1 MSKVRHFLLL
11 LPLLFLSLPARA
23 ESHRFNLHLLP
34 GLHLSE
40 VGIGAE
46 VGVGFDW
53 QFMTGLGL
61 ELRVGTLLLGTN
73 FGVVPA
79 FHPGIGLRI
88 RLLDDHEG
96 YANEP
101 NGTGAGHLAIA
112 PHLGAIIGGV
122 GAGLAIDTEV
132 SYVFSV
138 SRPLQLGPFAR
149 PFVAFGSFGVTGGV
163 TVGLALTF
171 GFGPEMGL
179 DRDADGVGDDRDRCP
194 GTPVGSEVDSRGC
207 TVIPKKMVLDGITFK
222 LNSAEI
228 EPASE
233 ATLQRALVSLLDNP
247 DVRVEIGGHTD
258 DLGTVERNQRL
269 SEERAEAVATWLR
282 AHRVDAGR
290 LRTRG
295 YGSSKPVA
303 PNADEAG
310 RARNRRIEF
319 TRTAE

>member
-1 MSKVRHFLLL
+1 MSKARFLL
-11 LPLLFLSLPARA
+11 LPLFLLSLSARA
-23 ESHRFNLHLLP
+23 ESNPFNLHLMP
-34 GLHLSE
+34 GLHLSG
-40 VGIGAE
+40 VGIGAD

-61 ELRVGTLLLGTN
+61 DVRVGTMLLGTD

-88 RLLDDHEG
+88 RVLDDHEG

-101 NGTGAGHLAIA
+101 KGNSAGHLAIA

-122 GAGLAIDTEV
+122 GAGLALDTEV

-163 TVGLALTF
+163 TVGLELTF

-179 DRDADGVGDDRDRCP
+179 DRDGDGVGDERDRCP
-194 GTPVGSEVDSRGC
+194 GTPAGSEVDSRGC

-222 LNSAEI
+222 LNSADI

-247 DVRVEIGGHTD
+247 EVRVEISGHTD

-269 SEERAEAVATWLR
+269 SEDRAQAVATWLR
-282 AHRVDAGR
+282 AHNVDAGR
-290 LRTRG
+290 LTTRG
-295 YGSSKPVA
+295 YGSSKPVT
-303 PNADEAG
+303 PNTDEAA

-319 TRTAE
+319 TRTSD